1 MYFRQRPVPPKFGA
15 AQKKVGSFRS
25 RVFIR
30 AQGAMDFGYTI
41 KVTRL
46 WAATLSRQTVC
57 DETAR
62 ERVGDSRLD
71 SPSLPYDLTA
81 LGLYM

>member
-15 AQKKVGSFRS
+15 AQKKVVSFRS

-30 AQGAMDFGYTI
+30 AQGAMDFAYTI

-62 ERVGDSRLD
+62 ERVGDSRQPFSVHFHMILR
-71 SPSLPYDLTA
+71 L
-81 LGLYM
+81 